1 MGKAK
6 ECGGQMHQE
15 VKYSTVSH
23 LQAPSCPY
31 TCQVLSLFTLKGVN
45 YFSLLF
51 YHIHMQLS
59 THKSNKEYASE
70 GNPSNGP
77 QNNEIA
83 NKEDMDKEE
92 RQEILEPISKGN
104 PTLNAR
110 GFLLTSDSE
119 DVDMTRAPESI
130 NFDEVSTD
138 LNIQNSTN
146 EVPSPQVSA
155 SLPSIEIPQ
164 TGL

>member
-1 MGKAK
+1 
-6 ECGGQMHQE
+6 
-15 VKYSTVSH
+15 
-23 LQAPSCPY
+23 
-31 TCQVLSLFTLKGVN
+31 
-45 YFSLLF
+45 
-51 YHIHMQLS
+51 MQLS